1 MIEIAFYIRK
11 GWPLILIFISVAA
24 AFYFNHS
31 VSLDYKSRITQ
42 AEQEL
47 ASVKEEISLSR
58 QRMDEYHRVRTDLD
72 GYSHYMYTK
81 QNPQKLMDRLKSDAS
96 QHGVKLRDIQID
108 VPRFFKDRHNPET
121 VILVKFQASFQGDYY
136 RMGRFLQ
143 SLEKR
148 PYLNRLEELN
158 VAINRPDGSELKM
171 IIKGILRVF
180 DKNIVE
186 WCAENGT

>member
-1 MIEIAFYIRK
+1 MIEIGSYIRK

-31 VSLDYKSRITQ
+31 VSLDYKSRIAL

-47 ASVKEEISLSR
+47 ASIKSEISLSQ
-58 QRMDEYHRVRTDLD
+58 QRVDEYHRVRTDLN

-96 QHGVKLRDIQID
+96 DRGVKLSDIQID
-108 VPRFFKDRHNPET
+108 VPRFFKDRYNPET
-121 VILVKFQASFQGDYY
+121 VILVKFQASFKGDYY
-136 RMGRFLQ
+136 RLGKFLE
-143 SLEKR
+143 SFEKR
-148 PYLNRLEELN
+148 PYLDRIEELN
-158 VAINRPDGSELKM
+158 VAINRPDGGELKM

-186 WCAENGT
+186 WCEDNGS

>member
-1 MIEIAFYIRK
+1 MIDIDFYIRK

-31 VSLDYKSRITQ
+31 VSVDYKNRIAL

-47 ASVKEEISLSR
+47 ASIKAEISLSQKR
-58 QRMDEYHRVRTDLD
+58 VVEYHRARTDLNR
-72 GYSHYMYTK
+72 YSVYMYTK
-81 QNPQKLMDRLKSDAS
+81 QNPQKLMDRLKSDALDYS
-96 QHGVKLRDIQID
+96 IKLSDIQID
-108 VPRFFKDRHNPET
+108 VPRFFKDRYNPET
-121 VILVKFQASFQGDYY
+121 VILVKFQASFKGDYY
-136 RMGRFLQ
+136 RLGKFLK

-148 PYLNRLEELN
+148 PYLDRIEEMN
-158 VAINRPDGSELKM
+158 VAINKPDGSELKM

-186 WCAENGT
+186 WCEDNGS